1 MGGEL
6 TAYIFD
12 PLGFAMEGI
21 SEKLP
26 EEASGCSRMV
36 KIFKAFES
44 VEPAMMDSL
53 HEN

>member
-1 MGGEL
+1 MPEKV
-6 TAYIFD
+6 
-12 PLGFAMEGI
+12 GI
-21 SEKLP
+21 YFTQV
-26 EEASGCSRMV
+26 ARMV